1 MPASRRFAGSRAARG
16 TGAGLAARPAR
27 LLVALLLLVVLV
39 IGTPAAAVDA
49 PAPAPTPAP
58 PAPAVPGEP
67 LPLAYLV
74 ADAET
79 GAVIA
84 AHAHHEPLRPAST
97 MKLMTALVG
106 LERLPLSA
114 TLQVSALAAAQPA
127 MKITMREGETWRMI
141 DALHALLMAS
151 ANDAAYAIAEN
162 ASGSVEQFAA
172 DMQSAARRFGLTD
185 STLSDPAGLDGDG
198 EGFNGGSRVSAHDLA
213 VIARNALV
221 VPVIRA
227 IAQRD
232 EYHFAGPDGVE
243 RSVPNHND
251 EWLAAYDGATGLKPG
266 FTELANR
273 TLVATATRED
283 RTCIAV
289 VLGIYDVVGWA
300 TRLQDQCFATPVA
313 AQRGSERL
321 PDVRVATV
329 DARTEAVTGFPRM
342 LGAPP
347 LAVAPAAG
355 AGDAAPDHAARRSRG
370 DGGTGAASAEASERP
385 RAPSLFSLRNLA
397 VAALI
402 LLVLVVVLRRRAVKQ
417 QRRRRLARQ
426 RMLADARR
434 RGVLQVLEPDAAPH
448 GAPTVAVVR
457 RTTRRPPPHR
467 PPPNRSPRRP
477 GSQRRP
483 SGRR

>member
-1 MPASRRFAGSRAARG
+1 
-16 TGAGLAARPAR
+16 
-27 LLVALLLLVVLV
+27 
-39 IGTPAAAVDA
+39 
-49 PAPAPTPAP
+49 
-58 PAPAVPGEP
+58 
-67 LPLAYLV
+67 
-74 ADAET
+74 
-79 GAVIA
+79 
-84 AHAHHEPLRPAST
+84 

-114 TLQVSALAAAQPA
+114 TLQVSAVAAAQPA
-127 MKITMREGETWRMI
+127 MKITMGEGETWRMI

-213 VIARNALV
+213 VIARNALA
-221 VPVIRA
+221 VPVIGA

-232 EYHFAGPDGVE
+232 EYHFVGPDGVE

-300 TRLQDQCFATPVA
+300 RRLQDQCFATPVA

-321 PDVRVATV
+321 PAVRVATV
-329 DARTEAVTGFPRM
+329 DARMEAVTGFPRV
-342 LGAPP
+342 LGAPS

-355 AGDAAPDHAARRSRG
+355 DAAPDAAHRGGRG
-370 DGGTGAASAEASERP
+370 DGGTGAASAVASERS

-457 RTTRRPPPHR
+457 RTTRRLPPHR